1 MKSIALIQPLYGELF
16 HAKLSQ
22 TITAILSKPSVTAA
36 HVTMLTMDK
45 TRSSTA
51 FAQIIFYDC
60 SIWPVYKLCT
70 GPDAQSTTWMVGALK
85 QCLHV
90 C

>member
-1 MKSIALIQPLYGELF
+1 MKSIALIQPLYGELL

-70 GPDAQSTTWMVGALK
+70 GPDAQSTT
-85 QCLHV
+85 
-90 C
+90 